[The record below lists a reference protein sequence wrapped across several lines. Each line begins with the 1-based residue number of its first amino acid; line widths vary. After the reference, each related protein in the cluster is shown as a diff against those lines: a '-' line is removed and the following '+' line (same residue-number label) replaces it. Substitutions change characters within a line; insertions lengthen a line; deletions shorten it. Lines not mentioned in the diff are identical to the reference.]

1 MAGSEQAQRLY
12 KKKIRT
18 PLGGIVADD
27 SSSRRARA
35 QWAQWFIAG
44 ALAIFGSSLGAQ
56 GLTTAAIGGRIVD
69 ARGLGVADVQ
79 VVVTN
84 RATGIAMHA
93 VSRGDGQ
100 YLVSGLDVGGP
111 YAVSARRIG
120 SPMVIR
126 SGFLVSV
133 GQQLRVDLVLQQ
145 QVVTL
150 QAMEAE
156 AAKGNVFSRVHTGAE
171 TLLSDS
177 LIHQMPIINR
187 DLYDLAR
194 LAPQTSTWFSIT
206 ASGANPRVNS
216 IQIDGI
222 RDQVLS
228 SNLAAG
234 ALYGGKVMPLDA
246 VKEYQVLFSPF
257 DVRHGGFAGAG
268 VNVVTKS
275 GTNNFHGSAFAF
287 GTNEQLGRNVPFIR
301 NARYDKQQFGFSL
314 GGPIVRD
321 RLQFFVASEIQRRS
335 IPALGPYEDPESSQS
350 MLPVS
355 AADIARFQKL
365 LTVRGFDGGSAGSVT
380 NANPSSSLFLRLD
393 APLER
398 WNSRISVRG
407 TYGNGDSSIFAR
419 PTMLAPTNCA
429 TDACFPLSSLQHS
442 RWVVKRSAAVQ
453 LLSNLPG
460 AAYNE
465 LLVGFTGIVSGF
477 RPRVTQPLIL
487 VTVPGTGG
495 SPATL
500 QSGTHEIATGQRNA
514 SWTTELTDNLS
525 FAVGAHQ
532 VTAGLSTQLFDLRA
546 FQLRGSYGIWEFA
559 SLDSLQAGM
568 ASRYRVTRDTGSVT
582 AAHGMYHSLYLG
594 DAWEVSRRL
603 SLTFGLRS
611 DIPLLSA
618 HPPYVRAIDSTFHVR
633 TDQAPTRQIQWS
645 PRAGFNLDLTKGGGT
660 GSPTQLR
667 GGAGLF
673 AGTPPLFW
681 LFGGFSAYGL
691 AARTLQCGN
700 LATDAGP
707 APAFDPDYKN
717 PPMSCG
723 GGQTFGASTGGEIDI
738 IDPALRFPQV
748 FRASLAVDRTLPL
761 GVVGTI
767 EGLYTR
773 TARAVFYSGVNL
785 SARTALDHDGRLMYG
800 AVASNGIA
808 SPQRINPK
816 LGDVVSVSN
825 QSKDYA
831 YDVTGE
837 LRKSSGFADVTVA
850 LSYGRARD
858 VQSPRPVSALLLDD
872 WRYARPVAGRV
883 DDLGLSTSDYDQPLR
898 ARASGTIHSPWQR
911 FRTNLSFYYVGGSGL
926 PYTYVAGGASGRGD
940 LNADGAVGNDPIYIP
955 RAATDTN
962 EIRFSGTPAQVGAQQ
977 TAFDQFIDTAPCLD
991 KQRGH
996 IMTRNSCRAPWMNLT
1011 NLAVRQALSEN
1022 PGQAFAIELQVFN
1035 VLNLLNSRWG
1045 RVQLPTGA
1053 VTTNSNQ
1060 VALLSQTAELTG
1072 ARPQPVYRF
1081 DTTMRRYNSENFD
1094 TYYQIQ
1100 LALRYNF

>member
-1 MAGSEQAQRLY
+1 M
-12 KKKIRT
+12 
-18 PLGGIVADD
+18 GGACLVA
-27 SSSRRARA
+27 AT
-35 QWAQWFIAG
+35 
-44 ALAIFGSSLGAQ
+44 LAVFSATLAAQ
-56 GLTTAAIGGRIVD
+56 GLTTAAIGGRIID
-69 ARGLGVADVQ
+69 ADGVGIAGVQ

-93 VSRGDGQ
+93 TSRGDGR

-111 YAVSARRIG
+111 YSVIARRIG
-120 SPMVIR
+120 SPMATT
-126 SGFLVSV
+126 SGLVVNV
-133 GQQLRVDLVLQQ
+133 GQQLLVDIVLEQ

-150 QAMEAE
+150 QGMETDAVQ
-156 AAKGNVFSRVHTGAE
+156 GSVFSRVHTGTQ

-194 LAPQTSTWFSIT
+194 LAPQTSTWFAIT

-275 GTNNFHGSAFAF
+275 GTNDFHGSAFAF
-287 GTNEQLGRNVPFIR
+287 ATNEHLGPNVPFIR
-301 NARYDKQQFGFSL
+301 NARYDKQQVGLSL

-321 RLQFFVASEIQRRS
+321 RLLFFVASEVQRRF
-335 IPALGPYEDPESSQS
+335 IPALGPYEESGATSQS

-355 AADIARFQKL
+355 SADIARFQSL
-365 LTVRGFDGGSAGSVT
+365 LGARGLDGGSAGPVT
-380 NANPSSSLFLRLD
+380 NANPSSSVFLRLD

-398 WNSRISVRG
+398 WNSRISIRG

-419 PTMLAPTNCA
+419 PTSLAPTNCA
-429 TDACFPLSSLQHS
+429 TAACFPLSSLQHS
-442 RWVVKRSAAVQ
+442 RWVIKRSAAVQ
-453 LLSNLPG
+453 LMSNLPRG
-460 AAYNE
+460 VYNE
-465 LLVGFTGIVSGF
+465 LLVGFTGIVAGF
-477 RPRVTQPLIL
+477 RPTVQQPLVL
-487 VTVPGTGG
+487 VTVPGTSGLR
-495 SPATL
+495 ATL
-500 QSGTHEIATGQRNA
+500 QAGTHEIATGQRNA
-514 SWTTELTDNLS
+514 NWTTEFTDNLS
-525 FAVGAHQ
+525 FALGPHRF
-532 VTAGLSTQLFDLRA
+532 TAGLSTQLFDLRA
-546 FQLRGSYGIWEFA
+546 FQLRGSYGVWEFA
-559 SLDSLQAGM
+559 SLDSLQAGT

-594 DAWEVSRRL
+594 DAWDVSRRL

-618 HPPYVRAIDSTFHVR
+618 QPPYVGAIDSAFHVR
-633 TDQAPTRQIQWS
+633 TDHLPAKQIQWS
-645 PRAGFNLDLTKGGGT
+645 PRIGFNLDLTGAG

-691 AARTLQCGN
+691 AARTLQCGS
-700 LATDAGP
+700 LATDGGP
-707 APAFDPDYKN
+707 APAFNPDYKN
-717 PPMSCG
+717 PPMACG
-723 GGQTFGASTGGEIDI
+723 GGQTFATSASGEIDL

-773 TARAVFYSGVNL
+773 TAQAMFYSGVNL
-785 SARTALDHDGRLMYG
+785 SEPTAIDHDGRVMYG
-800 AVASNGIA
+800 TIPSNGIA
-808 SPQRINPK
+808 SPRRINAR
-816 LGDVVSVSN
+816 LGDVVSLTN
-825 QSKDYA
+825 QSRDYA

-837 LRKSSGFADVTVA
+837 LRRSSRFADVSAA
-850 LSYGRARD
+850 LSYGRTRD
-858 VQSPRPVSALLLDD
+858 VASPRPVSALLIDD
-872 WRYARPVAGRV
+872 WRYARPVVGRV
-883 DDLGLSTSDYDQPLR
+883 DDLSLSTSDYDQPFR

-926 PYTYVAGGASGRGD
+926 PYTYVAGGAGGRGD

-955 RAATDTN
+955 RSAADTT
-962 EIRFSGTPAQVGAQQ
+962 EIKFSGTAAQIAAQQ
-977 TAFDQFIDTAPCLD
+977 TAFDQFINTAPCLNG
-991 KQRGH
+991 QRGR
-996 IMTRNSCRAPWMNLT
+996 IMTRNSCRTPWMNLT
-1011 NLAVRQALSEN
+1011 NLAVRQALSEK
-1022 PGQAFAIELQVFN
+1022 PGQAFALELQVFN
-1035 VLNLLNSRWG
+1035 VLNLLNARWG

-1053 VTTNSNQ
+1053 VPTTTNQ
-1060 VALLSQTAELTG
+1060 VTLLSQTAETTD
-1072 ARPQPVYRF
+1072 ASPQPVYRF
-1081 DTTMRRYNSENFD
+1081 DPAMRRYNSENFD

-1100 LALRYNF
+1100 LAVRYNF